1 MYILFSVLIASAA
14 IGNLSSVAGDIAKE
28 KAEAE
33 LMERL
38 DFNQLI
44 EMDTD
49 GDGIDQNEYVIG
61 MLLLFEDVDQER
73 IDMLKEQ
80 FAEHD
85 KDGSGKLDRTDLA
98 MIAREKDLEKAKRQL
113 VLKGL
118 KGDALAKEFEKAKA
132 EIEKRSGAAPTSPKS
147 GDAAKDVELAQPTAP
162 LALPTDGPEIVI
174 ENNDKGDCGPT
185 DGCF

>member
-118 KGDALAKEFEKAKA
+118 KGSWADLTLREYGHRVAMRALV
-132 EIEKRSGAAPTSPKS
+132 G
-147 GDAAKDVELAQPTAP
+147 
-162 LALPTDGPEIVI
+162 
-174 ENNDKGDCGPT
+174 
-185 DGCF
+185 

>member
-49 GDGIDQNEYVIG
+49 GDGIDQNEC
-61 MLLLFEDVDQER
+61 R
-73 IDMLKEQ
+73 
-80 FAEHD
+80 
-85 KDGSGKLDRTDLA
+85 
-98 MIAREKDLEKAKRQL
+98 AR
-113 VLKGL
+113 G
-118 KGDALAKEFEKAKA
+118 AL
-132 EIEKRSGAAPTSPKS
+132 SPS
-147 GDAAKDVELAQPTAP
+147 PRRG
-162 LALPTDGPEIVI
+162 
-174 ENNDKGDCGPT
+174 
-185 DGCF
+185 